1 MKIYKLISSIA
12 LAITIGF
19 TSMGQDNS
27 VQDTVIVNFGKTSK
41 IVFYVNDKNDLA
53 SLEHYDLNAIAN
65 DLRVKLQEKDSVSAK
80 EIIETESS
88 DKFLKENTEST
99 DNLVPNKTI
108 VEKNKRDSVDTRT
121 LVKKYGTS
129 HSINFDLGLNNY
141 LQNGK
146 FPNDNNEPYS
156 LSPWG
161 SWYFSIGSVYKSQ
174 LSGKLFLEY
183 GANVSW
189 HNFKFENDKI
199 RIQKNA
205 NGVTFVED
213 PTVTDF
219 VKSKL
224 GTTHLNISLVPVIDF
239 GKKQIVRKKVWERW
253 DNDGDRYKN
262 GFRIGLGGYAGYKL
276 ASHAKYVIEED
287 NDKKKNKDK
296 DSFYLNNWRY
306 GARLRIGFRGTDI
319 FFNYDMNEL
328 FSEDKGPSLNAFSF
342 GITL

>member
-1 MKIYKLISSIA
+1 
-12 LAITIGF
+12 
-19 TSMGQDNS
+19 
-27 VQDTVIVNFGKTSK
+27 
-41 IVFYVNDKNDLA
+41 VNDKNDLA

-161 SWYFSIGSVYKSQ
+161 SWYFSVGSVYKSQ

-205 NGVTFVED
+205 NGVNFVED

-224 GTTHLNISLVPVIDF
+224 STTHLNISLVPVIDF

-262 GFRIGLGGYAGYKL
+262 GFRVGLGGYAGYKL

-306 GARLRIGFRGTDI
+306 GARLQIGFRGTDI

-328 FSEDKGPSLNAFSF
+328 FSEGKGPSLNAFSF

>member
-1 MKIYKLISSIA
+1 
-12 LAITIGF
+12 
-19 TSMGQDNS
+19 MGADFK
-27 VQDTVIVNFGKTSK
+27 VGPVNEPHIF
-41 IVFYVNDKNDLA
+41 L
-53 SLEHYDLNAIAN
+53 
-65 DLRVKLQEKDSVSAK
+65 KDSCS
-80 EIIETESS
+80 II
-88 DKFLKENTEST
+88 
-99 DNLVPNKTI
+99 
-108 VEKNKRDSVDTRT
+108 
-121 LVKKYGTS
+121 
-129 HSINFDLGLNNY
+129 
-141 LQNGK
+141 
-146 FPNDNNEPYS
+146 S

-161 SWYFSIGSVYKSQ
+161 SWYFSVGSVYKSQ

-262 GFRIGLGGYAGYKL
+262 GYRIRLNQTFYANS
-276 ASHAKYVIEED
+276 AIREE
-287 NDKKKNKDK
+287 K
-296 DSFYLNNWRY
+296 SIP
-306 GARLRIGFRGTDI
+306 A
-319 FFNYDMNEL
+319 
-328 FSEDKGPSLNAFSF
+328 
-342 GITL
+342 TL